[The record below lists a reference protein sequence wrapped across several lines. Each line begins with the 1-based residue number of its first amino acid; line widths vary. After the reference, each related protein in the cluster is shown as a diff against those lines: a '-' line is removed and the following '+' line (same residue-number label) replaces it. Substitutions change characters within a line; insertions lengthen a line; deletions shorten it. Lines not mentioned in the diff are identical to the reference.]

1 MDELLNEASAYCGHV
16 AAHARDRDGSAGT
29 IQSLSNAQKISVK
42 FNPELP
48 AGRAE
53 VP

>member
-1 MDELLNEASAYCGHV
+1 VTH
-16 AAHARDRDGSAGT
+16 RQQRT

-42 FNPELP
+42 FDPELP